1 MVMKKMLK
9 NFVLAVVLSNGTT
22 AFAEH
27 HWETVNYQATKVSEN
42 IYALMAEGGN
52 LGVSIGEDG
61 TFLID
66 DQFAPLTRKLLWQIG
81 ELGGGTPR
89 FLVNTHWH
97 FDHTGGNENLGAEGT
112 LIVAHDNVR
121 KQLSHDN
128 HISAFKRDIPALSR
142 EGLPVMT
149 FSHDTTFHINQ
160 DTIHVFHVA
169 NAHTDGDAVV
179 HFQQSNVIHA
189 GDIWFNGFYPFIDVE
204 HGGNLAGVITASERI
219 IALSDEQT
227 RIIPGHG
234 PVGNRAELMA
244 YRDMLVGVFNT
255 LRALQ
260 AEGKSLEEVI
270 AMQPIKSYEEQWGDG
285 FLSTEQWLG
294 IIYSGLGNK

>member
-1 MVMKKMLK
+1 MSKVLK
-9 NFVLAVVLSNGTT
+9 TFVLAAVVSCGNMAL
-22 AFAEH
+22 ADH
-27 HWETVNYQATKVSEN
+27 HWENVNYETTRVGEN
-42 IYALMAEGGN
+42 LYALIAEGGN

-112 LIVAHDNVR
+112 LIIAHDNVR
-121 KQLSHDN
+121 KLLSRDN
-128 HISAFKRDIPALSR
+128 HISAFNRDVPALSS
-142 EGLPVMT
+142 EGLPVIT
-149 FSHDTTFHINQ
+149 FSHDTTFHLNQ
-160 DTIHVFHVA
+160 ETIHVFHVA

-204 HGGNLAGVITASERI
+204 HGGSLAGVIAATEQI
-219 IALSDEQT
+219 IALSNAQT
-227 RIIPGHG
+227 KIIPGHG
-234 PVGNRAELMA
+234 PVGNRTELMA

-255 LRALQ
+255 LSALQ
-260 AEGKSLEEVI
+260 AEGKSLQEVI
-270 AMQPIKSYEEQWGDG
+270 AMHPIKSYEAEWGDG
-285 FLSTEQWLG
+285 FLTTEQWLG
-294 IIYSGLGNK
+294 IIYSGLGN

>member
-1 MVMKKMLK
+1 MSKVLK
-9 NFVLAVVLSNGTT
+9 TFVLAAVVSCGNMAL
-22 AFAEH
+22 ADH
-27 HWETVNYQATKVSEN
+27 HWENINYETTRVGEN
-42 IYALMAEGGN
+42 LYALIAEGGN

-112 LIVAHDNVR
+112 LIIAHDNVR
-121 KQLSHDN
+121 KLLSRDN
-128 HISAFKRDIPALSR
+128 HISAFNRDVPALSS
-142 EGLPVMT
+142 EGLPVIT
-149 FSHDTTFHINQ
+149 FSNDTTFHLNQ
-160 DTIHVFHVA
+160 ETIHVFHVA

-204 HGGNLAGVITASERI
+204 HGGSLAGVIAATEQI
-219 IALSDEQT
+219 IALSDAQT
-227 RIIPGHG
+227 KIIPGHG
-234 PVGNRAELMA
+234 PVGNRVELMA

-255 LRALQ
+255 LSALQ
-260 AEGKSLEEVI
+260 AEGKSLQEVI
-270 AMQPIKSYEEQWGDG
+270 AMHPIKSYEAEWGDG
-285 FLSTEQWLG
+285 FLTTEQWLG
-294 IIYSGLGNK
+294 IIYSGLGN

>member
-1 MVMKKMLK
+1 MSRVLK
-9 NFVLAVVLSNGTT
+9 TFVRAAVVSCGNMALAG
-22 AFAEH
+22 H
-27 HWETVNYQATKVSEN
+27 HWENINFETTRVGEN
-42 IYALMAEGGN
+42 LYALIAEGGN

-112 LIVAHDNVR
+112 LIIAHDNVR
-121 KQLSHDN
+121 KLLSRDN
-128 HISAFKRDIPALSR
+128 HISAFNRDVPALSS
-142 EGLPVMT
+142 EGLPMIT
-149 FSHDTTFHINQ
+149 FSHDTTFHLNQ
-160 DTIHVFHVA
+160 ETIHVFHVA

-204 HGGNLAGVITASERI
+204 HGGSLAGVIAATEQI
-219 IALSDEQT
+219 IALSDAQT
-227 RIIPGHG
+227 KIIPGHG

-255 LRALQ
+255 LSALQ
-260 AEGKSLEEVI
+260 AEGKSLQEVI
-270 AMQPIKSYEEQWGDG
+270 AMHPIKSYEAEWGDE
-285 FLSTEQWLG
+285 FLTTEQWLG
-294 IIYSGLGNK
+294 IIYSGLGN

>member
-1 MVMKKMLK
+1 MSKVLK
-9 NFVLAVVLSNGTT
+9 TFVLAAVVSCGNMAL
-22 AFAEH
+22 ADH
-27 HWETVNYQATKVSEN
+27 HWENVNYEITRVGEN
-42 IYALMAEGGN
+42 LYALIAEGGN

-112 LIVAHDNVR
+112 LIIAHDNVR
-121 KQLSHDN
+121 KLLSLDN
-128 HISAFKRDIPALSR
+128 HISAFNRDVPALSS
-142 EGLPVMT
+142 EGLPVIT
-149 FSHDTTFHINQ
+149 FSHDTTFHLNQ
-160 DTIHVFHVA
+160 ETIHVFHVA

-204 HGGNLAGVITASERI
+204 HGGSLAGVIAATEQI
-219 IALSDEQT
+219 IALSDTQT
-227 RIIPGHG
+227 KIIPGHG
-234 PVGNRAELMA
+234 PVGNRVELMA

-255 LRALQ
+255 LSALQ
-260 AEGKSLEEVI
+260 AEGKSLQEVI
-270 AMQPIKSYEEQWGDG
+270 AMHPIKFYEAEWGDG
-285 FLSTEQWLG
+285 FLTTEQWLG
-294 IIYSGLGNK
+294 IIYSGLGNY

>member
-1 MVMKKMLK
+1 MSRVLK
-9 NFVLAVVLSNGTT
+9 TFVLAAVVSCGNMALAG
-22 AFAEH
+22 H
-27 HWETVNYQATKVSEN
+27 HWENINFETTRVGEN
-42 IYALMAEGGN
+42 LYALIAEGGN

-112 LIVAHDNVR
+112 LIIAHDNVR
-121 KQLSHDN
+121 KLLSRDN
-128 HISAFKRDIPALSR
+128 HISAFNRDVPALSS
-142 EGLPVMT
+142 EGLPVIT
-149 FSHDTTFHINQ
+149 FSHDTTFHLNQ
-160 DTIHVFHVA
+160 ETIHVFHVA

-204 HGGNLAGVITASERI
+204 HGGSLAGVIAATEQI
-219 IALSDEQT
+219 IALSDAQT
-227 RIIPGHG
+227 KIIPGHG

-255 LRALQ
+255 LSALQ
-260 AEGKSLEEVI
+260 AEGKSLQEVI
-270 AMQPIKSYEEQWGDG
+270 AMHPIKSYEAEWGDE
-285 FLSTEQWLG
+285 FLTTEQWLG
-294 IIYSGLGNK
+294 IIYSGLGN

>member
-1 MVMKKMLK
+1 MSKVLK
-9 NFVLAVVLSNGTT
+9 TFVLAAVVSCGNM
-22 AFAEH
+22 AFADH
-27 HWETVNYQATKVSEN
+27 HWENVNYETTRVGEN
-42 IYALMAEGGN
+42 LYALIAEGGN

-112 LIVAHDNVR
+112 LIIAHDNVR
-121 KQLSHDN
+121 KLLSRDN
-128 HISAFKRDIPALSR
+128 HISAFNRDVPALSS
-142 EGLPVMT
+142 EGLPVIT
-149 FSHDTTFHINQ
+149 FSHDTTFHLNQ
-160 DTIHVFHVA
+160 ETIHVFHVA

-204 HGGNLAGVITASERI
+204 HGGSLAGVIAATEQI
-219 IALSDEQT
+219 IALSDAQT
-227 RIIPGHG
+227 KIIPGHG

-244 YRDMLVGVFNT
+244 YRDMLAGVFNT
-255 LRALQ
+255 LSALQ
-260 AEGKSLEEVI
+260 AEGKSLQEVI
-270 AMQPIKSYEEQWGDG
+270 AMHPIKSYEAEWGDG
-285 FLSTEQWLG
+285 FLTTEQWLG
-294 IIYSGLGNK
+294 IIYSGLGN

>member
-1 MVMKKMLK
+1 MSRVLK
-9 NFVLAVVLSNGTT
+9 TFVLAAVVSCGNMALAG
-22 AFAEH
+22 H
-27 HWETVNYQATKVSEN
+27 HWENINFETTRVGEN
-42 IYALMAEGGN
+42 LYALIAEGGN

-112 LIVAHDNVR
+112 LIIAHDNVR
-121 KQLSHDN
+121 KLLSRDN
-128 HISAFKRDIPALSR
+128 HISAFNRDVPALSS
-142 EGLPVMT
+142 EGLPMIT
-149 FSHDTTFHINQ
+149 FSHDTTFHLNQ
-160 DTIHVFHVA
+160 ETIHVFHVA

-204 HGGNLAGVITASERI
+204 HGGSLAGVIAATEQI
-219 IALSDEQT
+219 IALSDAQT
-227 RIIPGHG
+227 KIIPGHG

-255 LRALQ
+255 LSALQ
-260 AEGKSLEEVI
+260 AEGKSLQEVI
-270 AMQPIKSYEEQWGDG
+270 AMHPIKSYEAEWGDE
-285 FLSTEQWLG
+285 FLTTEQWLG
-294 IIYSGLGNK
+294 IIYSGLGN

>member
-1 MVMKKMLK
+1 MSRVLK
-9 NFVLAVVLSNGTT
+9 TFVLAAVVSCGNMALAG
-22 AFAEH
+22 H
-27 HWETVNYQATKVSEN
+27 HWENINFETTRVGEN
-42 IYALMAEGGN
+42 LYALIAEGGN

-112 LIVAHDNVR
+112 LIIAHDNVR
-121 KQLSHDN
+121 KLLSRDN
-128 HISAFKRDIPALSR
+128 HISAFNRDVPALSS
-142 EGLPVMT
+142 EGLPMIT
-149 FSHDTTFHINQ
+149 FSHDTTFHLNQ
-160 DTIHVFHVA
+160 ETIHVFHVA

-204 HGGNLAGVITASERI
+204 HGGSLAGVIAATEQI
-219 IALSDEQT
+219 IALSDAQT
-227 RIIPGHG
+227 KIIPGHG

-255 LRALQ
+255 LSALQ
-260 AEGKSLEEVI
+260 AEGKSLHEVI
-270 AMQPIKSYEEQWGDG
+270 AMHPIKSYEAEWGDE
-285 FLSTEQWLG
+285 FLTTEQWLG
-294 IIYSGLGNK
+294 IIYSGLGN

>member
-1 MVMKKMLK
+1 MNKVLK
-9 NFVLAVVLSNGTT
+9 TFVLAAVVSCGNMAL
-22 AFAEH
+22 ADH
-27 HWETVNYQATKVSEN
+27 HWENINYETTRVGEN
-42 IYALMAEGGN
+42 LYALIAEGGN

-112 LIVAHDNVR
+112 LIIAHDNVR
-121 KQLSHDN
+121 KLLSRDN
-128 HISAFKRDIPALSR
+128 HISAFNRDVPALSS
-142 EGLPVMT
+142 EGLPVIT
-149 FSHDTTFHINQ
+149 FSNDTTFHLNQ
-160 DTIHVFHVA
+160 ETIHVFHVA

-204 HGGNLAGVITASERI
+204 HGGSLAGVIAATEQI
-219 IALSDEQT
+219 IALSDAQT
-227 RIIPGHG
+227 KIIPGHG
-234 PVGNRAELMA
+234 PVGNRVELMA

-255 LRALQ
+255 LSALQ
-260 AEGKSLEEVI
+260 AEGKSLQEVI
-270 AMQPIKSYEEQWGDG
+270 AMHPIKSYEAEWGDG
-285 FLSTEQWLG
+285 FLTTEQWLG
-294 IIYSGLGNK
+294 IIYSGLGN

>member
-1 MVMKKMLK
+1 MSRVLK
-9 NFVLAVVLSNGTT
+9 TFVLAAVVSCGNMALAG
-22 AFAEH
+22 H
-27 HWETVNYQATKVSEN
+27 HWENINFETTRVGEN
-42 IYALMAEGGN
+42 LYALIAEGGN

-112 LIVAHDNVR
+112 LIIAHDNVR
-121 KQLSHDN
+121 KLLSRDN
-128 HISAFKRDIPALSR
+128 HISAFNRDVPALSS
-142 EGLPVMT
+142 EGLPMIT
-149 FSHDTTFHINQ
+149 FSHDTTFHLNQ
-160 DTIHVFHVA
+160 ETIHVFHVA

-204 HGGNLAGVITASERI
+204 HGGSLAGVIAATEQI
-219 IALSDEQT
+219 IALSDAQT
-227 RIIPGHG
+227 KIIPGHG

-255 LRALQ
+255 LSALQ
-260 AEGKSLEEVI
+260 AEGKSLQEVI
-270 AMQPIKSYEEQWGDG
+270 AMHPIKSYEAEWGD
-285 FLSTEQWLG
+285 
-294 IIYSGLGNK
+294 

>member
-1 MVMKKMLK
+1 MSRVLK
-9 NFVLAVVLSNGTT
+9 TFVLAAVVSCGNMALAG
-22 AFAEH
+22 H
-27 HWETVNYQATKVSEN
+27 HWENINFETTRVGEN
-42 IYALMAEGGN
+42 LYALIAEGGN

-112 LIVAHDNVR
+112 LIIAHDNVR
-121 KQLSHDN
+121 KLLSRDN
-128 HISAFKRDIPALSR
+128 HISAFNRDVPALSS
-142 EGLPVMT
+142 EGLPVIT
-149 FSHDTTFHINQ
+149 FSNDTTFHLNQ
-160 DTIHVFHVA
+160 ETIHVFHVA

-204 HGGNLAGVITASERI
+204 HGGSLAGVIAATEQI
-219 IALSDEQT
+219 IALSDAQT
-227 RIIPGHG
+227 KIIPGHG

-255 LRALQ
+255 LSALQ
-260 AEGKSLEEVI
+260 AEGKSLQEVI
-270 AMQPIKSYEEQWGDG
+270 AMHTIKSYEAEWGDG
-285 FLSTEQWLG
+285 FLTTEQWLG
-294 IIYSGLGNK
+294 IIYSGLGN

>member
-1 MVMKKMLK
+1 MSRVLK
-9 NFVLAVVLSNGTT
+9 TFVLAAVVSCGNMALAG
-22 AFAEH
+22 H
-27 HWETVNYQATKVSEN
+27 HWENINFETTRVGEN
-42 IYALMAEGGN
+42 LYALIAEGGN

-112 LIVAHDNVR
+112 LIIAHDNVR
-121 KQLSHDN
+121 KLLSRDN
-128 HISAFKRDIPALSR
+128 HISAFNRDVPALSS
-142 EGLPVMT
+142 EGLPVIT
-149 FSHDTTFHINQ
+149 FSHDTTFHLNQ
-160 DTIHVFHVA
+160 ETIHVFHVA

-204 HGGNLAGVITASERI
+204 HGGSLAGVIAATEQI
-219 IALSDEQT
+219 IALSDAQT
-227 RIIPGHG
+227 KIIPGHG

-255 LRALQ
+255 LSALQ
-260 AEGKSLEEVI
+260 AEGKSLQEVI
-270 AMQPIKSYEEQWGDG
+270 AMHPIKSYEAEWGDG
-285 FLSTEQWLG
+285 FLTTEQWLG
-294 IIYSGLGNK
+294 IIYSGLGN